1 MGVVASRHVESSL
14 LRDETHVLCIS
25 RQIINYWTTKGS
37 PKVIPLISIRY
48 LDQTIKMEG
57 KKKKLTLHK
66 EKTKSYLRPSNPLSL
81 SSFSGHGFMLI
92 NPLEKE
98 QATHSSMLGLP
109 W

>member
-57 KKKKLTLHK
+57 KKMLQSSHK
-66 EKTKSYLRPSNPLSL
+66 
-81 SSFSGHGFMLI
+81 M
-92 NPLEKE
+92 
-98 QATHSSMLGLP
+98 
-109 W
+109 

>member
-25 RQIINYWTTKGS
+25 RQIINYWTTNGS

-57 KKKKLTLHK
+57 KKKANFTQRKNK
-66 EKTKSYLRPSNPLSL
+66 ELLKT
-81 SSFSGHGFMLI
+81 
-92 NPLEKE
+92 
-98 QATHSSMLGLP
+98 Q
-109 W
+109 

>member
-1 MGVVASRHVESSL
+1 MCVVASRHVESSL

-25 RQIINYWTTKGS
+25 SQILNYWSTRGS

-57 KKKKLTLHK
+57 KKKLTLHK
-66 EKTKSYLRPSNPLSL
+66 EKTKSYLILSNPLSW
-81 SSFSGHGFMLI
+81 SSFSAHGFMLI
-92 NPLEKE
+92 NPLEME
-98 QATHSSMLGLP
+98 QATHPSILGIP